1 MRPLMPMLMPM
12 RLSMPMLMPMLMQL
26 RMGLAATDKR
36 TRSRSERTR
45 AHRRRILVH
54 QLPKRHLLL
63 L

>member
-1 MRPLMPMLMPM
+1 
-12 RLSMPMLMPMLMQL
+12 MLMPMLMQL